1 MKKTL
6 ICALLIAA
14 LLLSGCASQPVD
26 VDLTKLSSTFVYAEV
41 YNMVTTPEDYI
52 GKTVKM
58 DGTMNRYT
66 TSSRELYAC
75 LILDATACCAQGI
88 AFEWEGEHAPA
99 EYPPQGSIITVVGT
113 FDTFEEDG
121 VTYCYLAHAE
131 LRR

>member
-14 LLLSGCASQPVD
+14 LLLSGCASQPID

-41 YNMVTTPEDYI
+41 YNMVTNPEEYI

>member
-1 MKKTL
+1 MRKTF
-6 ICALLIAA
+6 ICLLLAAA
-14 LLLSGCASQPVD
+14 LLLTGCASQPID

-41 YNMVTTPEDYI
+41 YNMVTNPEDYI

-88 AFEWEGEHAPA
+88 AFEWEGEHAPS
-99 EYPPQGSIITVVGT
+99 EYPPQGSIITVIGT

-121 VTYCYLAHAE
+121 VTYCYLANAT
-131 LRR
+131 LRK

>member
-1 MKKTL
+1 MKKTAVL
-6 ICALLIAA
+6 AFILVLSLLA
-14 LLLSGCASQPVD
+14 GCASEPVD

-41 YNMVTTPEDYI
+41 YNMVTNPSDYI

-88 AFEWEGEHAPA
+88 AFEWAGEHAES
-99 EYPPQGSIITVVGT
+99 EYPPQGAMITVVGT
-113 FDTFEEDG
+113 FSTFEEDG
-121 VTYCYLAHAE
+121 VTYCYLADAT
-131 LRR
+131 LK

>member
-1 MKKTL
+1 MNKTTV
-6 ICALLIAA
+6 ISLLMAIV
-14 LLLSGCASQPVD
+14 LLSGCASQPVD
-26 VDLTKLSSTFVYAEV
+26 VDLTKLSSTFVYSEV
-41 YNMVTTPEDYI
+41 YNMVTNPDDYI

-88 AFEWEGEHAPA
+88 AFEWAGEHAPS

-113 FDTFEEDG
+113 FATFEEDG
-121 VTYCYLAHAE
+121 VTYCYLADAQ
-131 LRR
+131 LR

>member
-6 ICALLIAA
+6 ICALLIAS
-14 LLLSGCASQPVD
+14 LLLSGCASQPID

-41 YNMVTTPEDYI
+41 YNMVTNPEDYI